1 MLKDHFLRHHCCVL
15 IPTFNNAGTL
25 QQVIENCLSM
35 GPSIIVVND
44 GATDGTADILQSFST
59 QINVVTHPQNLG
71 KGLALRNGFA
81 RARQLGFEYVISIDS
96 DGQHFPAD
104 FEAFLNALDHHKGA
118 LLIGARNMNSENVP
132 GGSSFGNKF
141 SNFWFRVETGHKLP
155 DTQSG
160 YRAYPIKA
168 LEKLHF
174 YTTRFEF
181 EIEVIVKA
189 SWKGIPVLPVPVNVY
204 YAKPGERISHFRP
217 GKDFFRISLLN
228 TWLVILAFCW
238 YRPLHFLKG
247 LSPTNIKA
255 FIQKH
260 FFAANESPAK
270 KASSV
275 AVGIF
280 FSIIPIWGFQ
290 LVSAIAAAYLL
301 RLNRAIVILAANI
314 SIPPFLP
321 LILIASLK
329 TGEWVTG
336 ESTDFSLST
345 FTIEK
350 AKENIYTYVVGACV
364 LSVLASVGAGL
375 LTYFYLRLKS
385 SKIQK

>member
-1 MLKDHFLRHHCCVL
+1 MLKDHFLRHHCCVV
-15 IPTFNNAGTL
+15 IPTYNNAGTL
-25 QQVIENCLSM
+25 EQVIKNCLDM
-35 GPSIIVVND
+35 ATPIIVIND
-44 GATDGTADILQSFST
+44 GATDSTAEILSSFSDR
-59 QINVVTHPQNLG
+59 IHVITHSQNLG
-71 KGLALRNGFA
+71 KGKALRNGFA
-81 RARQLGFEYVISIDS
+81 QARALGYEYAISIDS
-96 DGQHFPAD
+96 DGQHFPSD
-104 FEAFLNALDHHKGA
+104 FEVFLNALDHHKGA

-141 SNFWFRVETGHKLP
+141 SNFWFRVETGLKLP

-160 YRAYPIKA
+160 FRAYPIKA
-168 LEKLHF
+168 LEKLNF
-174 YTTRFEF
+174 YTSRFEF

-189 SWKGIPVLPVPVNVY
+189 AWKGIPVLPVPVQIF

-228 TWLVILAFCW
+228 TWLVILAVCW

-255 FIQKH
+255 FIHKH

-336 ESTDFSLST
+336 QPSDFSLST

-375 LTYFYLRLKS
+375 LTYLYLRIKT
-385 SKIQK
+385 SKLTK